1 MLLYL
6 MCAFSINHVFEK
18 LLKITFF
25 KLLLI
30 RSQHLGEIFWGLVV
44 QAQVIGDHSSGRLHL
59 KDNMKFVALI
69 SVFFLVLVFL
79 AVINITCQ

>member
-6 MCAFSINHVFEK
+6 RSIFSINHVFKK

-30 RSQHLGEIFWGLVV
+30 WSQHLGKDFLGLVV
-44 QAQVIGDHSSGRLHL
+44 QAQVIGDDSSGRLHL
-59 KDNMKFVALI
+59 KDNMKFVVLI
-69 SVFFLVLVFL
+69 SVFWFWFFWLL
-79 AVINITCQ
+79 